1 VADSLGHLV
10 NFKSKTNKVPQSIVS
25 GQGDDLYDPLNIANE
40 LTIILVNLVLEW
52 LKKFLLQMV
61 CLSILQPYVHLS
73 ICMKRQRKK

>member
-1 VADSLGHLV
+1 MADSLGHLV

-25 GQGDDLYDPLNIANE
+25 GQGNDLYDPLNIANE

-61 CLSILQPYVHLS
+61 CLSILQPYVYLYKTS
-73 ICMKRQRKK
+73 EE